1 METEI
6 VEETWQGRMVR
17 IHVPTEEYLYAL
29 VRIAQG
35 KVETILSEYEWKY
48 AE

>member
-6 VEETWQGRMVR
+6 MEETWQGRRVR
-17 IHVPTEEYLYAL
+17 IRVPIQEYLYAL
-29 VRIAQG
+29 ARIAQG
-35 KVETILSEYEWKY
+35 KVETILSEYEWEY

>member
-6 VEETWQGRMVR
+6 VEETWQVR
-17 IHVPTEEYLYAL
+17 RVKIRVPPGEYLYAL
-29 VRIAQG
+29 TCIARG
-35 KVETILSEYEWKY
+35 KAETILSEYEWEC